1 MCQDEPARPSA
12 APVSSEDAMR
22 RIAFVLLL
30 GALFAGDA
38 LAATINVP
46 FFRQKTSNDCGRAA
60 LASLA
65 ARKGGSAERHYALLP
80 APSSAAGYSISDMR
94 RLGPRVGVSLSVT
107 APAGIVIAGECS
119 PRPPVTAHMKRLAAI
134 VSGGTPVVVPVSVW
148 FGSGHY
154 YVLVGADGGGFTAL
168 DPASPGL
175 KRFST
180 SELAGKMCDYG
191 YVALVAR

>member
-1 MCQDEPARPSA
+1 
-12 APVSSEDAMR
+12 MR
-22 RIAFVLLL
+22 RIAFALLL
-30 GALFAGDA
+30 GALCVGDAGAA

-46 FFRQKTSNDCGRAA
+46 WFRQKTSNDCGRAA

-65 ARKGGSAERHYALLP
+65 ARKGGSAERHYARLP
-80 APSSAAGYSISDMR
+80 APSSPRGYSLSDMR
-94 RLGPRVGVSLSVT
+94 RLGARVGVNLSLT

-119 PRPPVTAHMKRLAAI
+119 SRPPVTAHFKRLAAI

-148 FGSGHY
+148 FGAGHY
-154 YVLVGADGGGFTAL
+154 YVLVGADRSGFTAL

-175 KRFST
+175 KKFSAA
-180 SELAGKMCDYG
+180 ELARSMCDYG